1 MSVKPV
7 CCGKYHISIP
17 EAICIMCAVM
27 ATAQCI
33 CIRDTT
39 VTFTGVQLKADAKK
53 SVAVI
58 GE

>member
-1 MSVKPV
+1 
-7 CCGKYHISIP
+7 
-17 EAICIMCAVM
+17 MCAVM